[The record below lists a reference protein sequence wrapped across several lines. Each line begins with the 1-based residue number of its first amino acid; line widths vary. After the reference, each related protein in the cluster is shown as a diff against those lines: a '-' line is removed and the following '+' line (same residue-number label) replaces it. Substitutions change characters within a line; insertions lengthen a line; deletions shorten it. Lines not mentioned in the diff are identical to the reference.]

1 MNDGGNRDNSAFQ
14 RNLGPL
20 DERELFMRYA
30 GMTALWTGRHVCQWE
45 SGDMSPHSEIADFR
59 VIRGFEPAV
68 HQEPHPTIIRHFGP

>member
-20 DERELFMRYA
+20 DERELFMRHA
-30 GMTALWTGRHVCQWE
+30 GMTRFGLGGHVCQWE
-45 SGDMSPHSEIADFR
+45 SGDMPPHSKIADFH

-68 HQEPHPTIIRHFGP
+68 HQESHLTIIRHFGP